1 MLANVNKVITNIED
15 LYPITDW
22 KFNIA
27 TISDPYAINLPFLE
41 NLDENGIFL
50 VPSILK
56 KKYQN
61 NKKIATK

>member
-1 MLANVNKVITNIED
+1 MLANANKVITNIVD

-22 KFNIA
+22 MFNIA
-27 TISDPYAINLPFLE
+27 TISDPNAINLPFLE

-50 VPSILK
+50 APSIFK

-61 NKKIATK
+61 NKKIATE